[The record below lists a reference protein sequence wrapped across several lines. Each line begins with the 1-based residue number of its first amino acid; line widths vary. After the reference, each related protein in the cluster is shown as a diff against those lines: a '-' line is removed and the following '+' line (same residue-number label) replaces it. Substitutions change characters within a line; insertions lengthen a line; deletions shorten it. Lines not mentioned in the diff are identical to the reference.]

1 MILRSLGLAAT
12 VALTLAHSTAAP
24 AQTAPKP
31 LTLERVFA
39 APSLTGSAP
48 RGLKLSPDGK
58 LVTLLRNRADDVER
72 YDLWAIDP
80 ATGAARMLIDS
91 KALGSGA
98 ALSEA
103 EKMQRERA
111 RIGNLK
117 GIVDYLWSPNG
128 QAILV
133 PLDGDLYLADLGGKV
148 RRLTNTPVGELN
160 PAVSKTGR
168 FVSFVRDGN
177 VVVLDLASGQEKVVT
192 SGASDTVSWGV
203 AEFIAQEEMKRT
215 DGLWWA
221 PGDRRIAVA
230 RVDESPVEVATR
242 TSIGADKT
250 TTVQQRYPA
259 AGTANAR
266 VDLYLMNP
274 DGTGAVK
281 ADLGSN
287 PDVYLARVDW
297 LPDGTAAIVQRQSRD
312 QSRLDFLR
320 VDARTGAS
328 TLLFSDTS
336 ASFVTLTDDLKPLK
350 DGSLIFSSERSGFR
364 HLYRWNKGRTTPL
377 TRGNWQIDEV
387 AGIDEQAGR
396 IYFRSNRERS
406 PEYQLYA
413 LDLRRPGAQPVALTT
428 AGANTSVKMDDSG
441 RLAIISRSA
450 PNQPSQVYLADG
462 TGKRLAWVDENRI
475 EGSHP
480 LAAYFAP
487 ITPTYG
493 RLTAADGVTQLDYR
507 LIMPASGGA
516 RAPSLM
522 TVYGGPQ
529 SQDVETKFVSPLD
542 RYLLQQGFALFQVA
556 NRGQAGRGVAFQ
568 RPSFKAL
575 GTVEVADQ
583 LAALKWLKAQPGV
596 DPQRVS
602 VYGWSYGGY
611 MVLKLLE
618 AAPGAFAAGIAG
630 APVTRW
636 DLYDTHY
643 TEQYLG
649 DPRTNR
655 AAYDQADALHDA
667 TSISDPLLL
676 LHGLS
681 DDNVLF
687 QNSTELMARLQ
698 EGKVPFETMLYPGR
712 THAIAGPN
720 VSVHVWSTILNFL
733 DRRGLTPA
741 KTGAPQPIAR

>member
-1 MILRSLGLAAT
+1 MILRTLALAA
-12 VALTLAHSTAAP
+12 ALTAASAA
-24 AQTAPKP
+24 AQAPPQP

-39 APSLTGSAP
+39 APSLAGSAP
-48 RGLKLSPDGK
+48 RGLKLSPDGR
-58 LVTLLRNRADDVER
+58 LVTLLRNRADDLER

-80 ATGAARMLIDS
+80 ATGAARMLVDS

-117 GIVDYLWSPNG
+117 GIVDYAWAPDG
-128 QAILV
+128 KTILV
-133 PLDGDLYLADLGGKV
+133 PLDGDLYLADLSGKV
-148 RRLTNTPVGELN
+148 RRLTNTPGSELN
-160 PAVSKTGR
+160 ATVSDTGR
-168 FVSFVRDGN
+168 YVSFVRDGN
-177 VVVLDLASGQEKVVT
+177 VVVLDVTTETEKPLT

-203 AEFIAQEEMKRT
+203 AEFIAQEEMNRT
-215 DGLWWA
+215 EGLWWA
-221 PGDRRIAVA
+221 PGDRRVAVA
-230 RVDESPVEVATR
+230 RVDESPVALVTR

-259 AGTANAR
+259 AGTANAL

-274 DGTGAVK
+274 DGTAAVK
-281 ADLGSN
+281 ADLGAD

-297 LPDGTAAIVQRQSRD
+297 LPDGKAAIVQRQSRD

-320 VDARTGAS
+320 VDAATGAS
-328 TLLFSDTS
+328 TLLFSDIS
-336 ASFVTLTDDLKPLK
+336 ESFVSLTDDLKPLA

-364 HLYRWNKGRTTPL
+364 HLYRWKNGRVAPL
-377 TRGNWQIDEV
+377 TRGKWQVDDVVGVDE
-387 AGIDEQAGR
+387 ERGR
-396 IYFRSNRERS
+396 IFFRANREASR
-406 PEYQLYA
+406 EYQLHA
-413 LDLRRPGAQPVALTT
+413 LDYRRSGAQPLRLTRP
-428 AGANTSVKMDDSG
+428 GANTSVEMDESG
-441 RLAIISRSA
+441 RLAIISRNA
-450 PNQPSQVYLADG
+450 PNQPTQVYLADG
-462 TGKRLAWVDENRI
+462 SGKRLAWIDENRI
-475 EGSHP
+475 EGAHP
-480 LAAYFAP
+480 LAPYYKP
-487 ITPTYG
+487 ITPVYG
-493 RLTAADGVTQLDYR
+493 RLTAANGVTPLDYR
-507 LIMPASGGA
+507 LIMPASASGA
-516 RAPSLM
+516 KAPVLV

-529 SQDVETKFVSPLD
+529 SQDVQTKFVSPLD

-575 GTVEVADQ
+575 GTVEVEDQ
-583 LAALKWLKAQPGV
+583 LAALTWLKAQPGI
-596 DPQRVS
+596 DPARVS
-602 VYGWSYGGY
+602 VYGWSYGGF
-611 MVLKLLE
+611 MVLKLLQ

-643 TEQYLG
+643 TEHYLG

-655 AAYDQADALHDA
+655 AGYGRADALQDA
-667 TSISDPLLL
+667 TKIRDPLMLI
-676 LHGLS
+676 HGLS

-712 THAIAGPN
+712 THAISGPN
-720 VSVHVWSTILNFL
+720 VSVHVWRTILDFL
-733 DRRGLTPA
+733 DRRGL
-741 KTGAPQPIAR
+741 APRR

>member
-1 MILRSLGLAAT
+1 MILRTFALAA
-12 VALTLAHSTAAP
+12 ALCSAASSAA
-24 AQTAPKP
+24 AQTPPKP

-58 LVTLLRNRADDVER
+58 LVTLLRNRADDLER

-98 ALSEA
+98 VLSEA

-117 GIVDYLWSPNG
+117 GIVDYAWSPDG
-128 QAILV
+128 KAILV
-133 PLDGDLYLADLGGKV
+133 PLDGDLYLADLSGKV
-148 RRLTNTPVGELN
+148 RRLTNTPGSELN
-160 PAVSKTGR
+160 ATVSETGR

-177 VVVLDLASGQEKVVT
+177 VVVLDLTTGSERPIT
-192 SGASDTVSWGV
+192 SGASEAVSWGV
-203 AEFIAQEEMKRT
+203 AEFIAQEEMDRKQ
-215 DGLWWA
+215 GLWWA
-221 PGDRRIAVA
+221 PGDRRVAVA
-230 RVDESPVEVATR
+230 RVDESPVQLVTR

-274 DGTGAVK
+274 DGSGAVK
-281 ADLGSN
+281 ADLGAN

-297 LPDGTAAIVQRQSRD
+297 LPDGKAAIVQRQSRD

-320 VDARTGAS
+320 VDAVTGAS
-328 TLLFSDTS
+328 TPLFSDTS
-336 ASFVTLTDDLKPLK
+336 ASFVSLTDDLKPLA

-364 HLYRWNKGRTTPL
+364 HLYRWKSGRVTPL
-377 TRGNWQIDEV
+377 TRGNWQVGEV
-387 AGIDEQAGR
+387 VGIDEEAGR
-396 IYFRSNRERS
+396 IFFRANREASR
-406 PEYQLYA
+406 EYQLYA
-413 LDLRRPGAQPVALTT
+413 LDLRRAGAQPVRLTQP
-428 AGANTSVKMDDSG
+428 GANTSVEMDHSG

-450 PNQPSQVYLADG
+450 PNQPSQVYLADAS
-462 TGKRLAWVDENRI
+462 GKRLAWIDENRV
-475 EGSHP
+475 EGAHP
-480 LAAYFAP
+480 LSPYFAP
-487 ITPTYG
+487 VTPVYG

-507 LIMPASGGA
+507 LIMPASAPGA
-516 RAPSLM
+516 KAPVLV

-529 SQDVETKFVSPLD
+529 AQDVQTKFVSPLD

-575 GTVEVADQ
+575 GTVEVGDQ

-596 DPQRVS
+596 DPARVS

-643 TEQYLG
+643 TEHYLG

-655 AAYDQADALHDA
+655 AGYDRADALHDA
-667 TSISDPLLL
+667 TRIRDPLMLI
-676 LHGLS
+676 HGLS

-712 THAIAGPN
+712 THAISGPN
-720 VSVHVWSTILNFL
+720 VSVHVWRTILDFL
-733 DRRGLTPA
+733 DRRGLGP
-741 KTGAPQPIAR
+741 RR